1 MSMTEMSMTEM
12 DETMAMTSICRVQ
25 CKQCSARFDAMT
37 APWCRCVTK
46 KISVACPECRFCLCK
61 ASQAAV
67 TSFWFNAP
75 QPLVQRRRDEQAR
88 RAAAAA
94 MHRPEDKTTVLIV
107 DDDEE
112 IRLIAEYAL
121 QQMGYQTVT
130 APSADAALEVLAKT
144 RPDVVLT
151 DALMPKTDGRELCRL
166 IKERDAAL
174 KVVVMTSLYTGTRY
188 RNEGMTRFRADE
200 YLAKPIDFTQLQT
213 ILEKLV
219 PKAA

>member
-1 MSMTEMSMTEM
+1 MVNKTLLTTEM
-12 DETMAMTSICRVQ
+12 DETMTMTSICRVQ
-25 CKQCSARFDAMT
+25 CMQCATTFDAMT

-67 TSFWFNAP
+67 TSFWFKAP
-75 QPLVQRRRDEQAR
+75 QPLVERRRNEQAR
-88 RAAAAA
+88 RVAAAAV
-94 MHRPEDKTTVLIV
+94 RTPEDKTTVLIV

-121 QQMGYQTVT
+121 QEMGYRTLT
-130 APSADAALEVLAKT
+130 APSADAALVLLTKM

-166 IKERDAAL
+166 IKERDAGL

-200 YLAKPIDFTQLQT
+200 YLAKPIDFGQLQT
-213 ILEKLV
+213 ILQKLV

>member
-1 MSMTEMSMTEM
+1 MVAMPLE
-12 DETMAMTSICRVQ
+12 ETPAVACRVQ
-25 CKQCSARFDAMT
+25 CLQCAQPFDAMS

-46 KISVACPECRFCLCK
+46 TISLACPQCAFCLCK

-67 TSFWFNAP
+67 TSFWFHAP
-75 QPLVQRRRDEQAR
+75 QPLIERRRAEQRRR
-88 RAAAAA
+88 AAPRMRIATK
-94 MHRPEDKTTVLIV
+94 MVLIV

-121 QQMGYQTVT
+121 QEMGYAT
-130 APSADAALEVLAKT
+130 ATANSAAAALAMLQSM
-144 RPDVVLT
+144 RPDIILT

-166 IKERDAAL
+166 VKERDPSL

-188 RNEGMTRFRADE
+188 RNEALSRFRADE
-200 YLAKPIDFTQLQT
+200 YLAKPIDFAKLQK

-219 PKAA
+219 

>member
-1 MSMTEMSMTEM
+1 MVNKTLLTTEM
-12 DETMAMTSICRVQ
+12 DETMTMTSICRVQ
-25 CKQCSARFDAMT
+25 CMQCATTFDAMT

-67 TSFWFNAP
+67 TSFWFKAP
-75 QPLVQRRRDEQAR
+75 QPLVERRRNEQAR
-88 RAAAAA
+88 RVAAAAV
-94 MHRPEDKTTVLIV
+94 RTPEDKTTVLIV

-121 QQMGYQTVT
+121 QEMGYRTLT
-130 APSADAALEVLAKT
+130 APSADAALVLLTKM

-151 DALMPKTDGRELCRL
+151 DAL
-166 IKERDAAL
+166 
-174 KVVVMTSLYTGTRY
+174 MTSLYTGTRY

-200 YLAKPIDFTQLQT
+200 YLAKPIDFGQLQT
-213 ILEKLV
+213 ILQKLV